1 MGRTGSFTASFVTV
15 VTVAT
20 VAAAQPVRH
29 SGDLRT
35 LAPDLI
41 SRIKVLGNDD
51 RVPLPAEYN
60 KLARGIGIIY
70 EPGARWACTA
80 FCVRPNIIASNA
92 HCLIGRA
99 GLGRKVNLSKVQF
112 ALAPRPRLTGV
123 LKSSIE
129 FADRD
134 QPHLSVFAGH
144 YRATRQLRE
153 FADDWAFAKLTSPRC
168 EGYELEFADMTNAD
182 IRREGRNGRLFM
194 IGFHGDKKLRGKW
207 LSNGCRVRSPSDR
220 GYFLSSQRRLLSRA
234 PHILPHTC
242 DAYQGASGSP
252 IFVGDTD
259 GAKVVAINSG
269 SIGYS
274 RYRRQRNSNKRQ
286 FVLSRST
293 NTAIKAQVFLGGLGR
308 FESENLLSGK
318 RDLRRLQDLL
328 KAAGYYRGPIDELYG
343 PGTRAAVIKYERF
356 RGLSLLGMPTSEL
369 LMDLTERNRI
379 ATEQRADARRVA
391 AAREAERKDQPA
403 KGAIAAPG
411 AAVESGGEGEAQGK
425 AKLPLPSPPRGAD
438 TVVAAVPKPQPAL
451 APPSRSDITVQAQR
465 RLKDLGCYIGAIDG
479 LWGAGSQRALEWA
492 LGAQGAVGGASA
504 DTLERLEAVT
514 PEACKT
520 ARAKFQAEQR
530 KRAAARK
537 KARACMPFD
546 ECIRR
551 CNSGTLRLDRGV
563 GSYCSFTCTHDVPTC
578 E

>member
-1 MGRTGSFTASFVTV
+1 MGRTGSRIAFMLALVSISG
-15 VTVAT
+15 
-20 VAAAQPVRH
+20 AALAQPFRHAEHVRA
-29 SGDLRT
+29 
-35 LAPDLI
+35 LAPQLLN
-41 SRIKVLGNDD
+41 RIKVLGNDD
-51 RVPLPAEYN
+51 RVPLPGEYQ
-60 KLARGIGIIY
+60 KLARGIGIIF

-112 ALAPRPRLTGV
+112 VLAPHSRSRGV
-123 LKSSIE
+123 LKSSI
-129 FADRD
+129 AYTDRE

-168 EGYELEFADMTNAD
+168 EGFELAFADMSND
-182 IRREGRNGRLFM
+182 EIRREGRNGRLFM

-207 LSNGCRVRSPSDR
+207 LSNSCTVRSPSDR

-274 RYRRQRNSNKRQ
+274 RYRRRRNSTRRQ
-286 FVLSRST
+286 FVLSRNT

-318 RDLRRLQDLL
+318 DDLRRLQELL
-328 KAAGYYRGPIDELYG
+328 KAVGYYRGPIDKLYG
-343 PGTRAAVIKYERF
+343 PGTRAAVIKYEQF

-379 ATEQRADARRVA
+379 AAEKQAAAGRAA
-391 AAREAERKDQPA
+391 AARGEKPSSAQVKSAAA
-403 KGAIAAPG
+403 KPG
-411 AAVESGGEGEAQGK
+411 AFAGIGAGSSESK
-425 AKLPLPSPPRGAD
+425 AKLPKPSQPQEPD
-438 TVVAAVPKPQPAL
+438 TVVAAVPKPQPAT
-451 APPSRSDITVQAQR
+451 APPNTSDVTVQAQR
-465 RLKDLGCYIGAIDG
+465 RLQELGCYIGAIDG

-492 LGAQGAVGGASA
+492 LGAQSATGGATV
-504 DTLERLEAVT
+504 DNLERLESVS
-514 PEACKT
+514 PGKCEE
-520 ARAKFQAEQR
+520 ARAKFEAAQKKQ
-530 KRAAARK
+530 AAARK
-537 KARACMPFD
+537 RSQACMPFD
-546 ECIRR
+546 ECMSR
-551 CNSGTLRLDRGV
+551 CNAGTLRQDRGG
-563 GSYCSFTCTHDVPTC
+563 GSYCTWTCSNDVPTC
-578 E
+578 D